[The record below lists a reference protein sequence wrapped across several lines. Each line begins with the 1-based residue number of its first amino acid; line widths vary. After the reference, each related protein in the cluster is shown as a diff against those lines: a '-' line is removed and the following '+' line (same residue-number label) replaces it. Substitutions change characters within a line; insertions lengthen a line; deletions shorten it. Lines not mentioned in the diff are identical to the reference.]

1 MSGNY
6 LPNGQHPHYAIAF
19 RNSRCPL
26 PYSPGLWS
34 MGGGRYSGAFL
45 AQNLVGDDPTEHVVR
60 DIPGIRR
67 KGQYGKR
74 QEYEG
79 CD

>member
-1 MSGNY
+1 
-6 LPNGQHPHYAIAF
+6 
-19 RNSRCPL
+19 
-26 PYSPGLWS
+26 

-45 AQNLVGDDPTEHVVR
+45 AQNLIGDDPTEHVVR